1 MRSLFVVL
9 AILGLCF
16 KVGTKGEAFEDLL
29 WKNISGEMLEV
40 NTAWVDNQN
49 SQIILMGTNRGVF
62 KTEDGGRTWQKILFG
77 ANKKV
82 NFLYVERSGTF
93 GNVAQ
98 GNSESEISQRTNK
111 DLIYAG
117 CESGLFYSCN
127 QGKTW
132 KRIYQGGSEPEANC
146 LSLIKLNSKLI
157 YLGTEAGL
165 LRSQDNGRT
174 WHRFSGRL
182 GRLPIWA
189 MAIDRINNFIYLA
202 TPEGAY
208 RFRPREE
215 ARRIF
220 FFSGNDSQDTDT
232 GLGDEQSKSE
242 TACQVNYICTDP
254 NKPQDIYP
262 ALSPEKRSIGV
273 RKGWVYL
280 ATSKG
285 VFKSE
290 DSGCTWRRL
299 PDFGLLSKEV
309 RFITIS
315 VDSVLWAV
323 TKAGIFAYTRG
334 RWQELSLRLPMQD
347 IRFLTVDHR
356 KDIYVAGD
364 KGLFKASDYHKA
376 IYSVLA
382 RRGGVYSSAETAQEP
397 TIQQVQQAAIK
408 YAQVVD
414 PAWITAQ
421 RRLSRLKAILPDLSL
436 DYDKTIS
443 TYNNSKITR
452 FTVGPSDWGI
462 SLKWDLG
469 DLIWSEQQRLIDSQV
484 RLMVK
489 LRQDIVDEVTRL
501 YFEHRR
507 LELELV
513 SCKEIKAED
522 RQNKQL
528 RIKELTALLDGL
540 TGGHFSKKN

>member
-1 MRSLFVVL
+1 MDRKEEGEMKRLFVILV
-9 AILGLCF
+9 ILGFCF
-16 KVGTKGEAFEDLL
+16 KVTTNAGAFEDLI
-29 WKNISGEMLEV
+29 WKNISGEILEV
-40 NTAWVDNQN
+40 NTVWVDNQT
-49 SQIILMGTNRGVF
+49 SQTILIGTNRGVF
-62 KTEDGGRTWQKILFG
+62 KTEDGGRNWQKLLFG

-82 NFLYVERSGTF
+82 NFLYVEQLNPVT
-93 GNVAQ
+93 NIAQ
-98 GNSESEISQRTNK
+98 DNSKSDISHRENK
-111 DLIYAG
+111 NLIYAG
-117 CESGLFYSCN
+117 CESGLFYSYDH
-127 QGKTW
+127 GRTW
-132 KRIYQGGSEPEANC
+132 KRIYQGSTELEANC
-146 LSLIKLNSKLI
+146 LSLIKLGSKEF

-182 GRLPIWA
+182 GNLPVWA
-189 MAIDRINNFIYLA
+189 MAIDRTDKLIYLA
-202 TPEGAY
+202 TSEGAY
-208 RFRPREE
+208 QFRPRKE
-215 ARRIF
+215 AKRIF
-220 FFSGNDSQDTDT
+220 VFSCVDSQDTDIASE
-232 GLGDEQSKSE
+232 GEQPVSE
-242 TACQVNYICTDP
+242 SVCQINYICTDP
-254 NKPQDIYP
+254 NKP
-262 ALSPEKRSIGV
+262 GV
-273 RKGWVYL
+273 IYL
-280 ATSKG
+280 AISQG
-285 VFKSE
+285 IFKSKDHARSWE
-290 DSGCTWRRL
+290 KLS
-299 PDFGLLSKEV
+299 DFGLLG
-309 RFITIS
+309 RQAQFITVS
-315 VDSVLWAV
+315 ADSVLWAV
-323 TKAGIFAYTRG
+323 TKTGIFTYNRD
-334 RWQELSLRLPMQD
+334 RWQEMSLRLSMQD
-347 IRFLTVDHR
+347 IRFLTAQR
-356 KDIYVAGD
+356 SRDIYVVGD
-364 KGLFKASDYHKA
+364 KGLFKATNYQGI
-376 IYSVLA
+376 IYSLSENNQNFIL
-382 RRGGVYSSAETAQEP
+382 R
-397 TIQQVQQAAIK
+397 IQQAAIK
-408 YAQVVD
+408 YVQVVD